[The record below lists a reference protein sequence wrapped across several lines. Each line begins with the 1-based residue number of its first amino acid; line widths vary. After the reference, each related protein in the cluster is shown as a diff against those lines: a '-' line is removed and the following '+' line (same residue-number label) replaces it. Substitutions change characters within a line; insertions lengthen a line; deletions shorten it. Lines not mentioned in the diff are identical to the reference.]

1 MVKMMNISY
10 DYYKIFYYVAKYGS
24 ITRAADAMLYN
35 QPNITRAIK
44 KLESALN
51 CTLLVRSN
59 RGVKLTPEGEK
70 LFSHISAAVDQI
82 EAGEAEVCAERSLSN
97 GLVTIGASE
106 VALHCFLLPV
116 LKRYKETYPG
126 IRIKVANYSTPQA
139 ISALKSGNV
148 DICVVTTPTG
158 DCGSLRMKELCKFRE
173 IAVCGAAYAELAEQ
187 SLSLDDISKQQ
198 LIGLGKNTK
207 TYEFYRDIFAQNGL
221 VYSPDTEAATADQI
235 LPLVK
240 SDLGIGFVPEAFVLS
255 DYDQKS
261 LCVLELRD
269 VVIERY
275 VCLLKSGDR
284 PMSIAVKELERFMNA
299 ESERKKTEP
308 GYRY

>member
-35 QPNITRAIK
+35 QPNITRSIK
-44 KLESALN
+44 KLENELS
-51 CTLLVRSN
+51 CTLFVRSN
-59 RGVKLTPEGEK
+59 KGVKLTPEGEK
-70 LFSHISAAVDQI
+70 LFTHVSAAVAHI
-82 EAGEAEVCAERSLSN
+82 EAGEAEVSAERSLSN

-116 LKRYKETYPG
+116 LKRYKDAYPG

-139 ISALKSGNV
+139 ISALRSGNV
-148 DICVVTTPTG
+148 DISVVTTPTG
-158 DCGSLRMKELCKFRE
+158 DCGLLTVKELCKFRE
-173 IAVCGAAYAELAEQ
+173 IAVCGAAYSELADR
-187 SLSLDDISKQQ
+187 SLTLKDIAEQQ

-207 TYEFYRDIFAQNGL
+207 TYEFYSDIFAQNGL
-221 VYSPDTEAATADQI
+221 IYSPDTEAATADQI

-240 SDLGIGFVPEAFVLS
+240 SDLGIGFVPEAFILS
-255 DYDQKS
+255 NYDQKS
-261 LCVLELRD
+261 LCVLELHD
-269 VVIERY
+269 VVIERC
-275 VCLLKSGDR
+275 VCLLKNPDR
-284 PMSIAVKELERFMNA
+284 PMSVAVKALERFMRM
-299 ESERKKTEP
+299 ESERKKTEQ